1 MKRKR
6 KTKLTYRQ
14 WLRTLSNEIIHRL
27 ANDWRRDVAQTKL
40 ILGEYNRRLRTE
52 AKEGATSDA
61 RSRAAIH

>member
-27 ANDWRRDVAQTKL
+27 VHDWRRDISQTKL
-40 ILGEYNRRLRTE
+40 ILGEYN
-52 AKEGATSDA
+52 
-61 RSRAAIH
+61 